1 MNNMMNKMME
11 QMMEQMMPKMME
23 MMMTSMMNAMMG
35 SANPQVANAAVETPA
50 KQETMSRADFLALE
64 ESKTEVAEVVES
76 TPVDLICNP
85 ATPRTLYFNQGVSKD
100 VWTINWIKI
109 KKAYPNV
116 KYDKNTKGF
125 RWNKE
130 HTSEFLACARTYTVV
145 SQLSD
150 ADKQAVAEYR
160 KAKAQKMAEYYQK
173 KAQE

>member
-1 MNNMMNKMME
+1 MKEMIKAMVQEMVMQSIKEVMS
-11 QMMEQMMPKMME
+11 E
-23 MMMTSMMNAMMG
+23 MMGASTT
-35 SANPQVANAAVETPA
+35 VAHAEVAVPA

-64 ESKTEVAEVVES
+64 ESKAEVVENVES
-76 TPVDLICNP
+76 VPVDLICNP

-130 HTSEFLACARTYTVV
+130 HTGEFLACARVYNVV

-150 ADKQAVAEYR
+150 ADKQEVAEYR
-160 KAKAQKMAEYYQK
+160 KAKAQKMADYYAK